1 MEERISEPED
11 KNLEMIEVEEERD
24 SRYFKNRKILWERSD
39 SLRKSNI
46 RVIGNPERKERK
58 KGAAY
63 L

>member
-39 SLRKSNI
+39 SFRKSNI

>member
-39 SLRKSNI
+39 SLTKSNI

>member
-1 MEERISEPED
+1 MEERIGEPED
-11 KNLEMIEVEEERD
+11 KNLEMIEVEEDRD

>member
-63 L
+63 I